1 MKSPYS
7 IKSLP
12 LLYTIPIRRAW
23 TLRFC
28 NTLISSITIA
38 STLLLR
44 IMMFFF
50 SFLAWQLSGCLFK
63 SIQACMHASC
73 HPISSAMLWV
83 CGAIGSR
90 QSYSRMELQSFSR
103 RLRCPE
109 DGGESFDF
117 WTPSAKDTKHA
128 AASYIYFFLCW
139 SVFFFRLLTCS
150 FFLLAARKWYR
161 LANWRRTRS
170 KHKNRILISA
180 KLFYLYYWRPLFNIQ
195 IAEGVRHYH
204 SLSNWTVCHNVHYV
218 DLRLCCWRRC
228 LSSQKE
234 ACAASTLGPIRI

>member
-44 IMMFFF
+44 IMMFSFLFF
-50 SFLAWQLSGCLFK
+50 SCMATFRLLVQKYPSMHACFLPSNFLRNAVSLWCHKLTPILFK
-63 SIQACMHASC
+63 DGVAVFLEKTSL
-73 HPISSAMLWV
+73 P
-83 CGAIGSR
+83 
-90 QSYSRMELQSFSR
+90 R
-103 RLRCPE
+103 RWWRIH
-109 DGGESFDF
+109 F

-195 IAEGVRHYH
+195 IVQYF
-204 SLSNWTVCHNVHYV
+204 
-218 DLRLCCWRRC
+218 
-228 LSSQKE
+228 
-234 ACAASTLGPIRI
+234 ACQN